1 MNSPFSSVSIKRE
14 FESGGS
20 PQPLQPQRLHLS
32 GGHSH
37 SLLLASSPRHQPFV
51 PAVRPLGGAGGS
63 DGTPTGAAFAR
74 PSHLTEA
81 QQRGGAGPPQRPSS
95 GDANTTIT
103 QFLMNY
109 VVGSDREFNK
119 KAIESLIKKLKD
131 KGDELDDFIASVS
144 AMGQLCTKCVTTPRT
159 LDGRLQVAGRKGFPH
174 VVYSKIFRW
183 PDLHKNELKHK
194 NFCIYAFDLKKDQVC
209 VNPYHYERVVS
220 AEGIEL
226 ESNSGSP
233 SHSSEI
239 VSPTVGHSLAIPPT
253 KNAPTVGGGPFPAA
267 RGPGRPP
274 NAFRQQQIHQQQ
286 LNTSAI
292 STSNVNPL
300 PPLVSLHHGQ
310 SVLPQHQHR
319 MQSVWQQQTTSFSG
333 GDIQNQ
339 NQTAVDTPAVS
350 AMFHAH
356 GHNQQNHV
364 HRQRR
369 SSQTNSPHSSMSP
382 QMAAVAI
389 GPQTTYCP
397 PHSSPQHQYALLSSA
412 QIPMANSVVDYGTLA
427 NNGNGSHQNIG
438 HFFFPPDQI
447 VTPQLYPSELGLISA
462 PFFDT
467 LTTKPPVFKYVSG
480 VTEFCKAYDRPFISD
495 KPTPLH
501 WLAANYYEF
510 DRRIGETF
518 QAVAECPQIFVDGG
532 LDSTGNARFC
542 LGPLTNTERGEAAEK
557 CRRNIGLGI
566 RLDLKGEGDVWLT
579 VLSKGPVFV
588 QSHYLDVLTER
599 EELGHAHKFVQY
611 TTVKI
616 FDLFKCYECWKVTH
630 LERIMARRV
639 NREVRTRRVRLDNRP
654 TATAGGS
661 GEAPANRTSGEC
673 SDDEIPTD
681 DPGVDDFRTLC
692 TMRISFFK
700 GFGLSYPKRTIQETP
715 CWALQLLDEVMN
727 TPLIDHLT

>member
-1 MNSPFSSVSIKRE
+1 MNSPFSSVSTIKRE

-20 PQPLQPQRLHLS
+20 PQPQQPQRLHLS

-37 SLLLASSPRHQPFV
+37 SLLLASSPHHQPFV
-51 PAVRPLGGAGGS
+51 PAVRSLGVAGGS

-81 QQRGGAGPPQRPSS
+81 QQRGGVGPPQRPSS

-131 KGDELDDFIASVS
+131 KGDELDDFIASV
-144 AMGQLCTKCVTTPRT
+144 
-159 LDGRLQVAGRKGFPH
+159 AGRKGFPH

-209 VNPYHYERVVS
+209 VNPFHYERVVS

-226 ESNSGSP
+226 ESNSASP

-239 VSPTVGHSLAIPPT
+239 VSPTVSHSLAMPPT
-253 KNAPTVGGGPFPAA
+253 KNALTAA

-286 LNTSAI
+286 LNTSAT
-292 STSNVNPL
+292 STSNGSNSRQFVATTVGHSQPNL
-300 PPLVSLHHGQ
+300 

-319 MQSVWQQQTTSFSG
+319 MQSVWQQQTTSFGG

-339 NQTAVDTPAVS
+339 IKLSGSNQTAIDTP

-356 GHNQQNHV
+356 GHNQQNNV
-364 HRQRR
+364 HRQRN

-397 PHSSPQHQYALLSSA
+397 PHSSPQHQYVHQIYHTQQQQQQASLSSA
-412 QIPMANSVVDYGTLA
+412 QISMVNSVVDYGTLA
-427 NNGNGSHQNIG
+427 NNGNGSQQNIG

-462 PFFDT
+462 PFFDA

-480 VTEFCKAYDRPFISD
+480 VNEFCKAYDRPFISD

-501 WLAANYYEF
+501 WCAANYYEF

-611 TTVKI
+611 TTI

-639 NREVRTRRVRLDNRP
+639 NREMRTRRVRLDNRT
-654 TATAGGS
+654 TATAAGG
-661 GEAPANRTSGEC
+661 GGAPANRTSGEC
-673 SDDEIPTD
+673 SDDEIPID

-692 TMRISFFK
+692 TVRISFFK
-700 GFGLSYPKRTIQETP
+700 GFGLSYPKRTIKETP
-715 CWALQLLDEVMN
+715 CWFELHLSRALQLLDEVMN